1 MKRMF
6 VQSGLALVGI
16 TGQLLLPLQVKAAS
30 PCKGKVPNGP
40 ELNWECPAP
49 GQCHLEIEYDED
61 DRVTSMT
68 GTCV

>member
-30 PCKGKVPNGP
+30 PCSTTSGGTVWD
-40 ELNWECPAP
+40 WECPKP
-49 GQCHLEIEYDED
+49 GQCKLEIEYDED
-61 DRVTSMT
+61 GRVSLIT